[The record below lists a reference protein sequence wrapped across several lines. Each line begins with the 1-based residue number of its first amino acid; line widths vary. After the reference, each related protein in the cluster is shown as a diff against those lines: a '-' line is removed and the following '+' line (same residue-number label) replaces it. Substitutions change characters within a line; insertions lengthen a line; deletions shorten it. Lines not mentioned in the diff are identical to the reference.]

1 MQILQ
6 NFLQTVLLEANL
18 MQMPRY
24 CKRRLLK
31 NRITLTISILRSTL
45 SLQQK
50 LKRNQHNSQKLLKIR
65 LRSLV
70 MNLQRREIS
79 KD

>member
-45 SLQQK
+45 SLQHK
-50 LKRNQHNSQKLLKIR
+50 LKRNQHNSQILLKIR